1 MRIFKLAGIAALLV
15 SFNCTAAAGTMK
27 VEVQGYG
34 QTEHQA
40 LEDALSIAVGQ
51 FHGVDIDHQ
60 QARKMMQGRQNGE
73 LTTLQNLSGATEVK
87 AKGHVKSYAVTNMSC
102 ENRCIASLD
111 VYFDV
116 YEAPGNNQNRRRI
129 VVAPFE
135 QDPNNSLSKA
145 LQRTLV
151 SSRRFAVLDR
161 QHNDEYAREADLLLS
176 KQVPAQERIRLGQV
190 LGLDY
195 LIAGNIE
202 FSHSGSGEASHSL
215 TGEAVA
221 AAPTGV
227 AHYQIILLATRQ
239 IMKEAE
245 VALYGP
251 DDMATAGEYIAQE
264 IVDAIYPLQVVHTAP
279 DQITVNA
286 GQGFLQQ
293 GDEYTV
299 YQKGKKLRD
308 PYNKE
313 SLGYLE
319 KPVGRVVITQVKPK
333 YALAAVLEGDGMAMD
348 SSILR
353 RAQAD
358 NVPQTRDIEPAS
370 LDISTSGGVVLPLM
384 KN

>member
-1 MRIFKLAGIAALLV
+1 MRISKLAAIAALLV
-15 SFNCTAAAGTMK
+15 SFNCTAGARTIK
-27 VEVQGYG
+27 VEVEGYG

-73 LTTLQNLSGATEVK
+73 LTSMQNMSGATTVK
-87 AKGHVKSYAVTNMSC
+87 AKGHVKSYAVTNMNC
-102 ENRCIASLD
+102 ESRCVASLE
-111 VYFDV
+111 VFFDV
-116 YEAPGNNQNRRRI
+116 YDAPGSNQNRRRI

-135 QDPNNSLSKA
+135 QDTHNTLSRA

-195 LIAGNIE
+195 LIVGNIE
-202 FSHSGSGEASHSL
+202 FNNTDSGEASHSL

-221 AAPTGV
+221 AVPTGM

-251 DDMATAGEYIAQE
+251 DDMAEAGEYIAQE
-264 IVDAIYPLQVVHTAP
+264 IVDAIYPLQVVHTEP
-279 DQITVNA
+279 GQITVNA

-333 YALAAVLEGDGMAMD
+333 YALAAVLEGDGMAMHN
-348 SSILR
+348 SILR
-353 RAQAD
+353 RAEVD
-358 NVPQTRDIEPAS
+358 STPQHGNIEPAS
-370 LDISTSGGVVLPLM
+370 LDISTSGGVILPLM